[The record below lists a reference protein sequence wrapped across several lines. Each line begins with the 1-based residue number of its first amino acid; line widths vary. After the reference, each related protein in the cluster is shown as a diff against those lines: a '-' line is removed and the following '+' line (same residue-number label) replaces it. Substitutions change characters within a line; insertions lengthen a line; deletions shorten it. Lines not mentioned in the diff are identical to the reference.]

1 MLAQRSISLRLTVWY
16 SGVTFAALALFGCGM
31 WLVLKSTLTNGRSH
45 TLERRADRLGDLL
58 SATHGLSAEQR
69 WRKFEAFADATGGG
83 LIEVFRANGERAL
96 PSPSA
101 ESPGFPWPS
110 AAFID
115 HDRFSEVAFHG
126 QPYRVLA
133 RPLSCDLGVVVLCMA
148 GPLENSRQV
157 LRAFTAGLLWTV
169 PALLAIS
176 ALGGYSLSR
185 RALRPVDQI
194 AAATR
199 SISVSNLS
207 ARLPVPGSRDEL
219 QRLSETCNEMLARLE
234 SAVNEINRFTAD
246 ASHELRNPV
255 SFVRTTA
262 ELALRNRQAD
272 PVSRRAFEEIVA
284 ECGKANRLLKDM
296 LTLARAETGHAR
308 LAFEP
313 IDLVEVLRAF
323 SPKAMLL
330 AQERGHTLTI
340 DFDSGTHATVLGDYA
355 SLHRLLWI
363 VLDNAAKYTAPPGSI
378 LVKLGVS
385 AKQAIVTVEDN
396 GIGISA
402 SDLPNIFGRFYRADK
417 SRSQVEGAGLGLS
430 IALWIAN
437 VHDASISAESRDEQ
451 GSVFRIAFPLLAGEM
466 ARTQVPGVNG
476 ESRDVSDVRV
486 RRISSERASPAAH

>member
-1 MLAQRSISLRLTVWY
+1 MLAQRSISLRLTIWY
-16 SGVTFAALALFGCGM
+16 SGVSFAVLVLFGCGM
-31 WLVLKSTLTNGRSH
+31 WFVLKSTLTSGRSH

-58 SATHGLSAEQR
+58 SNAHGLSAEQR
-69 WRKFEAFADATGGG
+69 ARKFQAFAEATGGG

-101 ESPGFPWPS
+101 DSQVFPWPR
-110 AAFID
+110 AASVA
-115 HDRFSEVAFHG
+115 HDRFTEVAFEG
-126 QPYRVLA
+126 QPYRVLV
-133 RPLSCDLGVVVLCMA
+133 RPFSCDLGAVVLYMA
-148 GPLENSRQV
+148 APLENNLQV

-169 PALLAIS
+169 PVLLAIS

-194 AAATR
+194 TAATR

-207 ARLPVPGSRDEL
+207 ARLPVPRSPDEL

-262 ELALRNRQAD
+262 ELALRNREAD
-272 PVSRRAFEEIVA
+272 PASRRAFEDIVA

-296 LTLARAETGHAR
+296 LTLARADTGHSR

-313 IDLVEVLRAF
+313 VDLVEVLRAF
-323 SPKAMLL
+323 GQKGTLL

-340 DFDSGTHATVLGDYA
+340 DFDAGRHATVLGDYA

-363 VLDNAAKYTAPPGSI
+363 LLDNAAKYTPPPGSI
-378 LVKLGVS
+378 RLKLVVGGN
-385 AKQAIVTVEDN
+385 QAVVTIEDN

-402 SDLPNIFGRFYRADK
+402 ADLPNIFGRFYRADK

-437 VHDASISAESRDEQ
+437 VHGASLSAESREEQ
-451 GSVFRIAFPLLAGEM
+451 GSVFRIAFALLTGETG
-466 ARTQVPGVNG
+466 RTEVPGVNG
-476 ESRDVSDVRV
+476 QLTRTG
-486 RRISSERASPAAH
+486 

>member
-1 MLAQRSISLRLTVWY
+1 M
-16 SGVTFAALALFGCGM
+16 
-31 WLVLKSTLTNGRSH
+31 
-45 TLERRADRLGDLL
+45 
-58 SATHGLSAEQR
+58 
-69 WRKFEAFADATGGG
+69 
-83 LIEVFRANGERAL
+83 
-96 PSPSA
+96 
-101 ESPGFPWPS
+101 
-110 AAFID
+110 
-115 HDRFSEVAFHG
+115 
-126 QPYRVLA
+126 LA
-133 RPLSCDLGVVVLCMA
+133 RPFSCDLGAVVLCMA
-148 GPLENSRQV
+148 GPLENNRQV

-207 ARLPVPGSRDEL
+207 ARLPVPESRDEL

-272 PVSRRAFEEIVA
+272 PASRRAFEEIVA

-323 SPKAMLL
+323 SQKATLL
-330 AQERGHTLTI
+330 AEERGHTLTI
-340 DFDSGTHATVLGDYA
+340 DFDAGSHATVLGDYA

-363 VLDNAAKYTAPPGSI
+363 VLDNAAKYTPPPGSI
-378 LVKLGVS
+378 RLKLAVGGD
-385 AKQAIVTVEDN
+385 QAVVTLEDN
-396 GIGISA
+396 GIGISPA
-402 SDLPNIFGRFYRADK
+402 DLPNIFGRFYRADK
-417 SRSQVEGAGLGLS
+417 SRSHVEGAGLGLS

-437 VHDASISAESRDEQ
+437 VHGASISAESREEQ
-451 GSVFRIAFPLLAGEM
+451 GSVFRIAFPLLAGETG
-466 ARTQVPGVNG
+466 RTEVPGVNG
-476 ESRDVSDVRV
+476 ELTRTG
-486 RRISSERASPAAH
+486 